1 MSPPSRRSAL
11 AFAVL
16 ASLAAAPAL
25 AAPGVAGPEDM
36 SLGSPKAKVTVVEY
50 ASASCPHCAHFNE
63 TVFPAFKAK
72 YIDTGRVRYTLKE
85 FLTAPANVAAAG
97 FLLSRC
103 AGPSKYFTVLDQ
115 VYRSQA
121 SWASQPIRATFL
133 DIAQKN
139 GLTEAQFEAC
149 LKDEAALT
157 KLNARVQAAVDDGV
171 DSTPTFYVNGTKVE
185 TVASLADLDAAIAKA
200 SGAKPAA
207 KAGKSGRR

>member
-1 MSPPSRRSAL
+1 MSPPSRRAAL
-11 AFAVL
+11 AFALL

-36 SLGSPKAKVTVVEY
+36 SLGSPKARVKVVEY

-63 TVFPAFKAK
+63 EVFPAFKAK

-115 VYRSQA
+115 VFRSQA
-121 SWASQPIRATFL
+121 SWSSQPIKDVFL
-133 DIAQKN
+133 DIARKN

-149 LKDEAALT
+149 LKDEAALA

-171 DSTPTFYVNGTKVE
+171 DSTPTFYVNGKKVE

-200 SGAKPAA
+200 AAPHKAPAK
-207 KAGKSGRR
+207 RRRR